1 MAFSG
6 SSTVL
11 SGDGPVVKSTFRS
24 TFILPVIAD
33 IEALQGGSAIT
44 MAGLSADPALAS
56 TSRIMTR
63 TAGATYYTT
72 INDIALKVPGIT
84 GTWITAVVL
93 GLAGDGITDD
103 APALQRGFD
112 TYAGT
117 GAVFYLKSVHSN
129 NQFLLRGRVRQP
141 SGITVI
147 CASPFLLKAD
157 GGYDI
162 RGERAYA
169 ANRDAFRLGGA
180 ITAGATSITVDTSPY
195 GGGNVSTFFAVGDVL
210 EIQGKLDSAGSPQLA
225 QREILH
231 VTSVTDPATLG
242 VSAATYGYS
251 VTYTAGEYQAAWGT
265 INRTLIK
272 KCVSARLSA
281 NGDEGVN
288 RLSIVSGDIGK
299 IAVGD
304 DVLLEDDKI
313 ASDNL
318 GTATGRLH
326 REPGRIAAAL
336 AGDLTTHLRT
346 DHRIEHALETA
357 YRARVS
363 KINVVRNSSVSGATF
378 LFGEA
383 PALSPAPIAHPLRVA
398 FASECAISD
407 CTIPNTDNFGTRGC
421 FRFELSRG
429 CLGTNLNVRRP
440 KYVGAGEGLGVSI
453 AYCRGVN
460 VESGFYDG
468 VRSAFEFTGAT
479 SCSARSPVAADTG
492 MAAVVFSG
500 LEEVGCVVFDAQV
513 TGGIHSLEVDGR
525 NPPVM
530 ECGSTTNLGTT
541 EACGLRG
548 GRFQG
553 FRSEDG
559 INHVPVIRFRPGSA
573 YCFVD
578 GAEFDDIGALFKHED
593 TTGAGSTLI
602 ASHNAI
608 LDTRVNFCFGW
619 LAQIDGRA
627 NGATIDT
634 LNDILIDG
642 LTVINATKGF
652 DLKRCTGVTIRD
664 CTLTEVTTS
673 AGAPYVITAD
683 TVTDLCVDDNRF
695 DGWLRGISLSSCGN
709 TWRVL
714 ENDFG
719 TLGEYVILNDVGGND
734 GGLWSD
740 NVAQGT
746 PNANL
751 RSLRAG
757 GSAFREFPRLA
768 GPVSLAD
775 DTLLTLTPP
784 RSVGMAY
791 VQENEDVNIFA
802 RLIYFTVAPSGTP
815 GLQYSDETSNMAFT
829 AGDISAGGTDGKF
842 NVSVYGGNLQLRN
855 RLGSTI
861 VVDFAYL

>member
-162 RGERAYA
+162 RGERAWY
-169 ANRDAFRLGGA
+169 ANRDAFRIGSA
-180 ITAGATSITVDTSPY
+180 ISAAATTISIDTAPY
-195 GGGNVSTFFAVGDVL
+195 GGGAVSTFFSVGDQI
-210 EIQGKLDSAGSPQLA
+210 EIWGKLDSAGSPQVA
-225 QREILH
+225 QREVVR

-242 VSAATYGYS
+242 VTATQYAYS
-251 VTYTAGEYQAAWGT
+251 VSYASDEYQAAWGLV
-265 INRTLIK
+265 NRTLIK
-272 KCVSARLSA
+272 RIAQARLASDA
-281 NGDEGVN
+281 AVGDNVLTIN
-288 RLSIVSGDIGK
+288 SSDIGNL
-299 IAVGD
+299 AVGD
-304 DVLLEDDKI
+304 DVIVEDNKI
-313 ASDNL
+313 ASDYL
-318 GTATGRLH
+318 GTGTGRLH
-326 REPGRIAAAL
+326 RECARIAAAIS
-336 AGDLTTHLRT
+336 GDTSSKLRLG
-346 DHRIEHALETA
+346 HRLEHDISTA
-357 YRARVS
+357 YAGRIT
-363 KINVVRNSSVSGATF
+363 KLNVVRNSSLSGATF

-383 PALSPAPIAHPLRVA
+383 PTLSPNPIKHPFRMT
-398 FASECAISD
+398 FATECSVNE
-407 CTIPNTDNFGTRGC
+407 CVIPNTDSYGTRGC
-421 FRFELSRG
+421 FRFEVSRG
-429 CLGTNLNVRRP
+429 CVGSNLNVRSP
-440 KYVGAGEGLGVSI
+440 KYVGADEGLGI
-453 AYCRGVN
+453 HLAYCKGVN
-460 VESGFYDG
+460 IEGGYFDG
-468 VRSAFEFTGAT
+468 VRNAVTIDGSSG
-479 SCSARSPVAADTG
+479 CLVRSPVISNTVAEAFH
-492 MAAVVFSG
+492 FSG
-500 LEEVGCVVFDAQV
+500 LEETGCIIFDAQGE
-513 TGGIHSLEVDGR
+513 GGVQWPGGDGR
-525 NPPVM
+525 NPSVVNF
-530 ECGSTTNLGTT
+530 GSTNLG
-541 EACGLRG
+541 AVRFCGMIG
-548 GRFQG
+548 GRFRG
-553 FRSEDG
+553 YRAEDG
-559 INHVPVIRFRPGSA
+559 VNHNPVVRFLPGASR
-573 YCFVD
+573 CFID
-578 GAEFDDIGALFKHED
+578 GTQFDDIGALLYHVD
-593 TTGAGSTLI
+593 TPDYGAVVATDCAL
-602 ASHNAI
+602 
-608 LDTRVNFCFGW
+608 LDVRVNGCVGY
-619 LAQIDGRA
+619 LAEVDGRA
-627 NGATIDT
+627 NGAGIDT
-634 LNDILIDG
+634 LNGMLIDG
-642 LTVINATKGF
+642 MVVTGATKGF
-652 DLKRCTGVTIRD
+652 KLARATGVTIRD

-757 GSAFREFPRLA
+757 GSAFKEFPRLA

-775 DTLLTLTPP
+775 DATLTLTPP
-784 RSVGMAY
+784 RSVGMGY